1 VFGQRRESGHL
12 DAGGAVGRPLENR
25 RGAGVP
31 ERQRGKLIVLDRA
44 NLTRGIASQLRDV
57 LAADDHPAPGPAL
70 PDHVVED
77 EDAGHHPCAGV
88 RDVKA
93 QRALRAERFL
103 ERHAQGRLELHP
115 QPADVV
121 GDARDDQHVE
131 VLRRAVR
138 MRQGV
143 ARRVERE
150 RVGVLALA
158 RHTALAD
165 ARQPLEIDV
174 GLVVRARHEL
184 SGGHP
189 PLGDRGADAGE
200 TAPVRPAAMRA
211 VDAALQRHPRSAA
224 VC

>member
-1 VFGQRRESGHL
+1 MLGQRRESGHL
-12 DAGGAVGRPLENR
+12 DAGSALGRPLENR

-31 ERQRGKLIVLDRA
+31 ERQRGKLIALDRA
-44 NLTRGIASQLRDV
+44 DLTRGIAAQLRDV
-57 LAADDHPAPGPAL
+57 LAADDHAAPDPAL
-70 PDHVVED
+70 PDQVVED
-77 EDAGHHPCAGV
+77 EDAGHHPGAGV
-88 RDVKA
+88 RDVEA
-93 QRALRAERFL
+93 HRALGAERFL

-115 QPADVV
+115 QAADVV
-121 GDARDDQHVE
+121 GDARHDQHVE

-158 RHTALAD
+158 DHTALAD

-184 SGGHP
+184 GGAQP
-189 PLGDRGADAGE
+189 PLGDRGADADE
-200 TAPVRPAAMRA
+200 AARVRPAAM
-211 VDAALQRHPRSAA
+211 
-224 VC
+224 